1 MKKAIL
7 GFFTAAM
14 VLSAGTMSVCAAGCG
29 SGHHH
34 ADTVCGNADRICY
47 YVDADED
54 GICDNC
60 SECHKSCPEGTDF
73 LDEDGDGIC
82 DNCNAY
88 HRCGGTEDDS
98 ICHDPAPRRSISYG
112 RRHSSHHRH
121 GCHR

>member
-7 GFFTAAM
+7 GVFTAVM
-14 VLSAGTMSVCAAGCG
+14 VLSAGTMNVCAAGCG
-29 SGHHH
+29 TRHHH
-34 ADTVCGNADRICY
+34 ADTVCENADRICY

-54 GICDNC
+54 DICDNC
-60 SECHKSCPEGTDF
+60 SACHKSCTEGTDF

-88 HRCGGTEDDS
+88 HRCGGDGDGS
-98 ICHDPAPRRSISYG
+98 VCHSPAAGQSISG
-112 RRHSSHHRH
+112 RSRHGSHRRH